1 MFWKEIGG
9 ILIFLLV
16 FVIFANIWF
25 HFVESILT
33 AIKKIFCC
41 HKEPP
46 AWHPLPQED
55 AREDEED
62 I

>member
-16 FVIFANIWF
+16 FVIFVNIWF

-33 AIKKIFCC
+33 AIKKVFCC
-41 HKEPP
+41 HKEPL
-46 AWHPLPQED
+46 AWHPLPKED
-55 AREDEED
+55 TQEDEED